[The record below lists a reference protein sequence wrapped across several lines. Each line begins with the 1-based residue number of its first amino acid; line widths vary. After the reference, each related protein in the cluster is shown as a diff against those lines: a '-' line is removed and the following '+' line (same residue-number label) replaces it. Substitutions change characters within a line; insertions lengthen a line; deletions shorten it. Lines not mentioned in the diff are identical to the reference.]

1 MSQYQEKRQYP
12 RKEGSFPFRYR
23 ETLGTPSPFRGALV
37 KDVSLGGLRFRT
49 EDFLP
54 LDTSLI
60 LELSLP
66 ESTRPV
72 RAITRVAWSR
82 KLSSG
87 ERYEIGGEFVEMI
100 PSEKRSLEGF
110 LEAAAGGNA

>member
-1 MSQYQEKRQYP
+1 MSEYREKRQYK
-12 RKEGSFPFRYR
+12 RQEGTFPFRYR

-49 EDFLP
+49 ESFLP

-82 KLSSG
+82 KLPAG

-100 PSEKRSLEGF
+100 PSEKRTLEGF
-110 LEAAAGGNA
+110 LEAVAAGNA